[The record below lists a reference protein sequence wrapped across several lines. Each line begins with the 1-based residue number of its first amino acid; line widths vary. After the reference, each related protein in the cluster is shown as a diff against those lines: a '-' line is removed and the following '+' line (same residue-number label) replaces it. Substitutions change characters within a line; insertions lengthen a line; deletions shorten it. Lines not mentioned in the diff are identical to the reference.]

1 MKIETHRKSVLT
13 KLIWPLKPTG
23 MKDRP
28 FVIMPFEE
36 TSGIFNT
43 SLEVLFMAYSVKN
56 PFIFGK

>member
-13 KLIWPLKPTG
+13 KLVWPQKPTG
-23 MKDRP
+23 MKDRT